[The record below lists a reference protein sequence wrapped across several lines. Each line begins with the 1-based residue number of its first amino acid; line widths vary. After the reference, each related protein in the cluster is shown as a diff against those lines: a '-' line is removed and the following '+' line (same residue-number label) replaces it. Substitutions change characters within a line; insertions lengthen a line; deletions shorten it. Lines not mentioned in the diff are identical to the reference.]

1 VNLAPAPRVEP
12 ARVPAGQR
20 AALTRVPAS
29 SAASTSRAC
38 SAANSAPCSRAENAH
53 SVSGD
58 RGPGAALESP
68 PAAVSASRAR
78 PSGTGGTRLQRAWAP
93 LGNAGA
99 SSPTRPGVTRP
110 TGRRATAHTARDDGK
125 PHRSPFGL
133 RAGSPKGRRL
143 LLPAA
148 TIGNAPLGLAEP
160 STRPA
165 AAWTVGAWRAARPA
179 SRGPRSGTCPS
190 TQPTCP
196 RSAGTGWQAG
206 GPPTA
211 PLSSL
216 RSTATRWTR
225 EGRCGG
231 RGPGWAARIDDEPLA
246 APLPRLHDARHAWAV
261 AMLRSG
267 IAPAALARLGGW
279 ADVGI
284 IHRRYGRRALPDE
297 LDGAGRALGAWR
309 ASRRLER
316 AAQALAYRVDRPT
329 LHETVI
335 AYGEIHRLALLLEPT
350 GGAGGHS
357 PSSPTGEEIA
367 AAMRQSEFPP
377 RDMFGPWAR
386 GEKDPP
392 VVRFLRWISR
402 SSVTH

>member
-1 VNLAPAPRVEP
+1 VPLDPAD
-12 ARVPAGQR
+12 VPALR
-20 AALTRVPAS
+20 RHRLAS
-29 SAASTSRAC
+29 
-38 SAANSAPCSRAENAH
+38 
-53 SVSGD
+53 G
-58 RGPGAALESP
+58 
-68 PAAVSASRAR
+68 R
-78 PSGTGGTRLQRAWAP
+78 PSDGALVFAEEHGDPLDAGGSVRRAWARMV
-93 LGNAGA
+93 A
-99 SSPTRPGVTRP
+99 
-110 TGRRATAHTARDDGK
+110 
-125 PHRSPFGL
+125 
-133 RAGSPKGRRL
+133 
-143 LLPAA
+143 
-148 TIGNAPLGLAEP
+148 
-160 STRPA
+160 
-165 AAWTVGAWRAARPA
+165 
-179 SRGPRSGTCPS
+179 
-190 TQPTCP
+190 
-196 RSAGTGWQAG
+196 
-206 GPPTA
+206 
-211 PLSSL
+211 
-216 RSTATRWTR
+216 
-225 EGRCGG
+225 
-231 RGPGWAARIDDEPLA
+231 AARIDDEPLA

-392 VVRFLRWISR
+392 VVRFLRWIGR